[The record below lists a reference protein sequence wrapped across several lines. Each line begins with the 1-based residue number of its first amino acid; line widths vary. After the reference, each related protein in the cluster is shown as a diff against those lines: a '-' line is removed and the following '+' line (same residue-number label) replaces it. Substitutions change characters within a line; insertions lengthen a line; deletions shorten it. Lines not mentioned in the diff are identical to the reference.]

1 MKGGGEYSNNTNNK
15 KEDKPSCQVQADLV
29 EIAETESR
37 ESVEKAEVVEI
48 PIDDIVVEPEF
59 KREIYDDSMVEELA
73 KSIEQHGL
81 MQPILVRKVKGKYHL
96 ICGFRR
102 LNAFIKLGRER
113 IPAKVVD
120 VDEKEAYILHL
131 SENLQRHDL
140 SDWDFMIKV
149 ARAIEDFG
157 FTQPELA
164 EKLGVS
170 QSKISMAWNVWNH
183 GQDYHHRI
191 RLGEISI
198 REVYERLLEVK
209 RKSKHITQSNITCNI
224 TLGNTHQPS
233 ERLTIED
240 LKPFEKSK
248 APRHDTL
255 SRRGLMKTCV
265 LCGNVASYPNLRSIP
280 VCAGEC
286 DNYILKLIERF
297 RPIIRHY
304 QREDDLYGFE
314 DDLDKWCSEWEEELE
329 ERGEVIDDGTQD

>member
-1 MKGGGEYSNNTNNK
+1 MKGGGGCSNNTDNK
-15 KEDKPSCQVQADLV
+15 KEDKPSYQVQADLD
-29 EIAETESR
+29 EIAEIESR

-48 PIDDIVVEPEF
+48 PIDDIVVDPEF

-81 MQPILVRKVKGKYHL
+81 MQPILVRKVRGKYHL

-140 SDWDFMIKV
+140 SDWDFMVKV
-149 ARAIEDFG
+149 VRAIEDYG

-183 GQDYHHRI
+183 GQDYRYRI
-191 RLGEISI
+191 MAGEISI
-198 REVYERLLEVK
+198 REVYERLLEEK
-209 RKSKHITQSNITCNI
+209 RKSKRITQSNITCNI
-224 TLGNTHQPS
+224 TESNTHRPP
-233 ERLTIED
+233 EGLTIED
-240 LKPFEKSK
+240 LKPFEKSRT
-248 APRHDTL
+248 PRHDTL
-255 SRRGLMKTCV
+255 SRRGLMKICA
-265 LCGNVASYPNLRSIP
+265 LCGNAASYPNLISIP

-286 DNYILKLIERF
+286 NNYVLKLVERF

-304 QREDDLYGFE
+304 RRKNDLYGFE
-314 DDLDKWCSEWEEELE
+314 EDLDKWCSEWEEELE
-329 ERGEVIDDGTQD
+329 ERGEVIDDGAQD